1 MGECTAFFP
10 DLKRKKKE
18 KNKKKNPKRMLIFIA
33 IKFERNSK

>member
-18 KNKKKNPKRMLIFIA
+18 KNKKKKPKKNADFYCNKI
-33 IKFERNSK
+33 

>member
-18 KNKKKNPKRMLIFIA
+18 KNKKKPKRMLIFIA

>member
-18 KNKKKNPKRMLIFIA
+18 KNKKKTKKNADFYCNKI
-33 IKFERNSK
+33 

>member
-10 DLKRKKKE
+10 DLKRKKKG
-18 KNKKKNPKRMLIFIA
+18 KKQKNPKRMLIFIA

>member
-18 KNKKKNPKRMLIFIA
+18 KNKKKKPKRMLIFIA